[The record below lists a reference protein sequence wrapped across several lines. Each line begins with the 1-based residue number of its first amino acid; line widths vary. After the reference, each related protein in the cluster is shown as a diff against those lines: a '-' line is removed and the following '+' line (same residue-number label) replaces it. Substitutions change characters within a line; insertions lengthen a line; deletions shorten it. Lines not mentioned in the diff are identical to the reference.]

1 MKINKITTSK
11 TWRSSLV
18 FVAAALLIV
27 LISAVQ
33 YYYTR
38 DMLEDQLDDRALGE
52 LRSKSSRLSNTL
64 KQAEQTLNEHLWDIR
79 RNINNPDS
87 MYNVTKR
94 LLNVNEML
102 VGSCIC
108 FAPDFYPEK
117 GRLFEPY
124 AYKQNGKVNV
134 VQLCADGLHDYTQ
147 NPAFLRVVETKEPF
161 WSTPYEY
168 TDSDGKTMSL
178 TTYSFPLLSKNGKVL
193 AVIGLDLSLSWLGD
207 RLNRSHIYPSSYDIF
222 LTPEGKYITGPSSYE
237 IAPADERVRVM
248 NMVNDSTLKKYSFS
262 NGKFKMF
269 EFVDDYEKLCYVYH
283 TKMENEPYWQIAV
296 ICEDN
301 EVYGKL
307 YSMSRF
313 MLIMTTI
320 AWLIMGIIIWRA
332 IRGHIRLQQAE
343 AERQQIENELSIAR
357 KIQEEMLPKT
367 FPPYPERKDL
377 DIFGSLTP
385 AKEVGGDLFDF
396 FLSDEKLF
404 FCIGDVSGKGI
415 PAAMVMT
422 MTHSLFRMA
431 TSHDDNPASIMQ
443 NINETFCKGNNSGM
457 FVTMFIGIL
466 DLTTGKMGYCNAGH
480 EIAFLV
486 SEENIRPLDLI
497 ANMPIGVFSDF
508 KYESQEEVMESG
520 TTLFTY
526 TDGLTEA
533 MNEERKRYGIARVE
547 EAITSSI
554 SIIPKDLIEHVNKD
568 VHKFVKE
575 APQSDDLTMLAIK
588 YNRK

>member
-1 MKINKITTSK
+1 MTTRRTLHLSK
-11 TWRSSLV
+11 W
-18 FVAAALLIV
+18 
-27 LISAVQ
+27 
-33 YYYTR
+33 
-38 DMLEDQLDDRALGE
+38 
-52 LRSKSSRLSNTL
+52 L
-64 KQAEQTLNEHLWDIR
+64 KQ
-79 RNINNPDS
+79 
-87 MYNVTKR
+87 
-94 LLNVNEML
+94 
-102 VGSCIC
+102 
-108 FAPDFYPEK
+108 
-117 GRLFEPY
+117 
-124 AYKQNGKVNV
+124 
-134 VQLCADGLHDYTQ
+134 
-147 NPAFLRVVETKEPF
+147 
-161 WSTPYEY
+161 
-168 TDSDGKTMSL
+168 
-178 TTYSFPLLSKNGKVL
+178 KNHSGV
-193 AVIGLDLSLSWLGD
+193 GLDLSLSWLGD

-237 IAPADERVRVM
+237 IAPANERVKVM
-248 NMVNDSTLKKYSFS
+248 NMVNDSTLKKFSFS
-262 NGKFKMF
+262 NGRFKMF

-283 TKMENEPYWQIAV
+283 TKMEDEPYWQIAV

-313 MLIMTTI
+313 MLIMTII

-332 IRGHIRLQQAE
+332 IKGHIRLQQAD

-367 FPPYPERKDL
+367 FPPYPERNDI

-385 AKEVGGDLFDF
+385 AKDVGGDLFDF

-431 TSHDDNPASIMQ
+431 TSRDDNLASIMQ

-466 DLTTGKMGYCNAGH
+466 DLPTGKLRYCNAGH

-547 EAITSSI
+547 EAITSSL
-554 SIIPKDLIEHVNKD
+554 SIMPKDLITHIDKD

-588 YNRK
+588 YNRN